1 MFISVDGLDQFNLRL
16 LLLLEG
22 RDNWFQLNG
31 LYVGGRGTGRDWD
44 QLHGVGLQVQRIQLM
59 RSSSCCH
66 LGVAD
71 VGEGPVLGLLVNIVD
86 GLRVLLL
93 VVDEAAA
100 VRPRPG
106 TLVTF
111 VGMFPCVSSAV
122 VDQVV

>member
-1 MFISVDGLDQFNLRL
+1 MFISVDSLDQFNLRL
-16 LLLLEG
+16 LLLLDG

-31 LYVGGRGTGRDWD
+31 LYVGGRGNGRDWD
-44 QLHGVGLQVQRIQLM
+44 QLQGVGLQVQRIQL
-59 RSSSCCH
+59 SSSCCH

-111 VGMFPCVSSAV
+111 VGMFACVSSAV

>member
-22 RDNWFQLNG
+22 RDNWFQLDG
-31 LYVGGRGTGRDWD
+31 LYVGGRGNGRDWD
-44 QLHGVGLQVQRIQLM
+44 QLQGVGLQVQRIQL
-59 RSSSCCH
+59 SSSCCH

-111 VGMFPCVSSAV
+111 VGMFPCVPSAV
-122 VDQVV
+122 VDQIV

>member
-31 LYVGGRGTGRDWD
+31 LYVGGRGNGRDWD
-44 QLHGVGLQVQRIQLM
+44 QLQGVGLQVQRIQL
-59 RSSSCCH
+59 SSSCCH

-111 VGMFPCVSSAV
+111 VGMFACVASAV

>member
-1 MFISVDGLDQFNLRL
+1 MFISVDGLDQFNLRML
-16 LLLLEG
+16 LLLDG

-31 LYVGGRGTGRDWD
+31 LYVGGRGNGRDWD
-44 QLHGVGLQVQRIQLM
+44 QLHGVGLQVQRIQL
-59 RSSSCCH
+59 SSSCCH

-71 VGEGPVLGLLVNIVD
+71 VGEGSVLGLLVNIVD

-111 VGMFPCVSSAV
+111 VGMFACVASAV

>member
-1 MFISVDGLDQFNLRL
+1 MFISVDSLDQFNLCL
-16 LLLLEG
+16 LLLRDG

-31 LYVGGRGTGRDWD
+31 LYVGGRGNGRDWD
-44 QLHGVGLQVQRIQLM
+44 KLQGVGLQVQRIQL
-59 RSSSCCH
+59 SSSCCH

-111 VGMFPCVSSAV
+111 VGMFACVASAV

>member
-1 MFISVDGLDQFNLRL
+1 MFISVDSLDQFNLRL
-16 LLLLEG
+16 LLLLYG

-31 LYVGGRGTGRDWD
+31 LYVGGRGNGRDWD
-44 QLHGVGLQVQRIQLM
+44 QLQGVGLQVQRIQL
-59 RSSSCCH
+59 SNSCCCH
-66 LGVAD
+66 LGMAD

-111 VGMFPCVSSAV
+111 VGMFACVPSAV

>member
-1 MFISVDGLDQFNLRL
+1 MFISVDSLDQFNLRL

-22 RDNWFQLNG
+22 RDNWFQLDG
-31 LYVGGRGTGRDWD
+31 LYVGGRGNGRDWD
-44 QLHGVGLQVQRIQLM
+44 QLQGVGLQVQRIQL
-59 RSSSCCH
+59 SSSCCH